1 MKITLSSRR
10 FLPPFSGGVD
20 VYADRLARAFRR
32 MGHQTALLAFDLQE
46 AAARP
51 EVVVGKDEHQGLPV
65 WRFVLTSV
73 GRFESTFPYAY
84 HKEMGESIRAVLQ
97 QERPD
102 LLFVLSFY
110 LSTLAAVEA
119 AKDLGIPVAHIAT
132 DFVPICRRSTLI
144 RWDGKACQKGES
156 LKSCAACFVS
166 HRPLGR
172 WAAKILDALPEPALL
187 RFSERSGDGRSRGLS
202 RPLNPYWKQVSLM
215 RDRLRLLRPLRELI
229 DKVFAPTRYTADA
242 FLASGFRPDQV
253 RLLPFAVEESS
264 PLARIRRSAADHCR
278 FLFIGRLQPY
288 KGAHILVQAFNRL
301 DDPKGATLDIYG
313 VPDGYPGYVRDLE
326 AEIGRNA
333 RIRFRGRL
341 DPGDLHLAFSEADY
355 FVIPS
360 IWHENS
366 PLILLDAL
374 QSRTPVIASNVG
386 GLSDLIAE
394 GKNGFLFPMGD
405 TEGLSRLMA
414 RLIREP
420 MVWDP
425 AQTGPGLQRIEE
437 YARAI
442 LNPWQESA
450 LPGRR

>member
-1 MKITLSSRR
+1 MAMAAPSVRTGGRSPGPASPRPTGVASTRSRWPPSAGSWGRKFWLPGASRPSSSASITIAQGRDEPSRLSAEPLMKITLSSRR

-46 AAARP
+46 AAAGP

-172 WAAKILDALPEPALL
+172 WAARILDALPEPALL

-264 PLARIRRSAADHCR
+264 LLARIRRSAADHCR

-288 KGAHILVQAFNRL
+288 KGAH
-301 DDPKGATLDIYG
+301 K
-313 VPDGYPGYVRDLE
+313 
-326 AEIGRNA
+326 IGR
-333 RIRFRGRL
+333 
-341 DPGDLHLAFSEADY
+341 
-355 FVIPS
+355 
-360 IWHENS
+360 
-366 PLILLDAL
+366 
-374 QSRTPVIASNVG
+374 ASC
-386 GLSDLIAE
+386 
-394 GKNGFLFPMGD
+394 
-405 TEGLSRLMA
+405 
-414 RLIREP
+414 RER
-420 MVWDP
+420 VE
-425 AQTGPGLQRIEE
+425 I
-437 YARAI
+437 
-442 LNPWQESA
+442 SVV
-450 LPGRR
+450 